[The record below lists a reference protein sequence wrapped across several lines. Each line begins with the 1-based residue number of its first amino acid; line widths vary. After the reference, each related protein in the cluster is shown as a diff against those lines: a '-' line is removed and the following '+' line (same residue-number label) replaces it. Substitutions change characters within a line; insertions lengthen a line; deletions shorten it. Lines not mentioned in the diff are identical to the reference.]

1 MVDLEEEQD
10 SKLPQ
15 KTEQD
20 WYIDIGEGQVINN
33 IYLFIYNSF
42 NIRSKAV
49 SRLIPLSS
57 NPKETSFTDDNGRY
71 SLIQIHTICSL
82 CIVGWDTSVY

>member
-1 MVDLEEEQD
+1 MTSYTHPRLRGCGLINMVDLEEEQD
-10 SKLPQ
+10 SKLTQ

-49 SRLIPLSS
+49 VL
-57 NPKETSFTDDNGRY
+57 G
-71 SLIQIHTICSL
+71 
-82 CIVGWDTSVY
+82 

>member
-1 MVDLEEEQD
+1 MTSYTHPRLRGRGLINMVDLEEEQD

-49 SRLIPLSS
+49 VL
-57 NPKETSFTDDNGRY
+57 G
-71 SLIQIHTICSL
+71 
-82 CIVGWDTSVY
+82 

>member
-49 SRLIPLSS
+49 VL
-57 NPKETSFTDDNGRY
+57 G
-71 SLIQIHTICSL
+71 
-82 CIVGWDTSVY
+82 